1 MSHLLFIF
9 GLRLGGRGF
18 LLREAHPQA
27 RDEFPGQ
34 GAPGEG
40 WGQDGKAAG
49 QQQALQRVLA
59 AGTRGS
65 STSNAVLPAPAMV
78 STCSKC
84 VLDTAQ
90 GWWGEAAGILPPR
103 RLLAKHSLQFLPA
116 SPTIRNR

>member
-9 GLRLGGRGF
+9 GLGRRGF

-40 WGQDGKAAG
+40 WGQDGEATG

-59 AGTRGS
+59 AGTGGS
-65 STSNAVLPAPAMV
+65 STGTAVLPAPARV
-78 STCSKC
+78 STRSKC
-84 VLDTAQ
+84 VLDAAQ
-90 GWWGEAAGILPPR
+90 GCWGEAAGILPPR
-103 RLLAKHSLQFLPA
+103 QLLGKHSLPFLPA
-116 SPTIRNR
+116 SPAIRNR

>member
-9 GLRLGGRGF
+9 GLRLGGRRF

-40 WGQDGKAAG
+40 RGQDGKATG

-59 AGTRGS
+59 AGTGGS
-65 STSNAVLPAPAMV
+65 STGTAILPAPAMV
-78 STCSKC
+78 STHSKC
-84 VLDTAQ
+84 ILDAAQ
-90 GWWGEAAGILPPR
+90 GWWGEVAGIFSPLPPR
-103 RLLAKHSLQFLPA
+103 
-116 SPTIRNR
+116 